1 MTSHEVA
8 MAVATEYKKYQT
20 EMEKCPFEYPPMAL
34 TVFDGNVHLF
44 MCLWEYLTKIE
55 YLEGGI
61 RLTFIF
67 PNGNVAY
74 ATNTRNTDYLWKIMS
89 QAINNKDS
97 LFSGY
102 DDIRAIGT
110 VLAIKADNGMGVT

>member
-1 MTSHEVA
+1 
-8 MAVATEYKKYQT
+8 
-20 EMEKCPFEYPPMAL
+20 
-34 TVFDGNVHLF
+34 
-44 MCLWEYLTKIE
+44 MCLWDYLTKIE

-74 ATNTRNTDYLWKIMS
+74 VSNTRKTDYLWKIMS
-89 QAINNKDS
+89 QSINNGDS